1 MRLVLPIALI
11 LVATPALAQFPPP
24 GIYTCTTAGGSPV
37 GELTLMVAGDYDF
50 KDVNG
55 LVAKGQIASAGTDI
69 TALSGP
75 LRERGYTGG
84 FETDDTGKTTF
95 RFDGPEGLVVFCE

>member
-1 MRLVLPIALI
+1 MRFLLPVAFI

-24 GIYTCTTAGGSPV
+24 GIYSCATADGAAV

-50 KDVNG
+50 KGADGVVG
-55 LVAKGQIASAGTDI
+55 KGQVASAGTDV
-69 TALSGP
+69 TPLSGP
-75 LRERGYTGG
+75 LHERGYTGA
-84 FETDDTGKTTF
+84 FETDESGKTKF